1 MQFHEKWSVLRSV
14 LSDNVLKVDI
24 RPTISS
30 GIENGENQNHTP
42 MRHLLRSVAPITV
55 VIAFAAQVAHAQT
68 DNVGI
73 GTSTPQANAILDVS
87 ASDKGLLVPRLNTL
101 QRLLINPLAT
111 ADGLLVYD
119 TDLKQFCYWN
129 LGLNAWTCIDP
140 AGGGGLGPT
149 GPTGATGPI
158 GAAGPA
164 GQPGAVGPTGA
175 NGVNG
180 TNGATGPTGP
190 SGADG
195 ATGPAGADGI
205 NGVDGVTGPTGPT
218 GPGGTGSVGPT
229 GADGI
234 TGPTGATGPS
244 GADGLNGATGP
255 TGPSG
260 ADGLNGATGPSG
272 ADGINGA
279 TGPSGAD
286 GANGAT
292 GPTGATGPVGCATAD
307 FVLKSTGSS
316 ATCSIIYDNGTN
328 VGIGVGNAPQ
338 ANLHLHTAATGAT
351 RIGQYTSGTTGLTVN
366 DGIAY
371 GFANAGFNF
380 FQDNMEGGGFQ
391 WLTQGTERVRIT
403 GGGNLRVGSAAAAT
417 ISPSAA
423 DAANIRMDV
432 TGGFT
437 RIGNFNTGNNAADH
451 PGTSFAAG
459 VGALAIGMNRS
470 SGTSNVDFWNTTDN
484 NQATANQNVHRG
496 FDWRR
501 YDNSGAEELVMA
513 LRGDGLLT
521 LTSNDASTE
530 GGHLILNN
538 AGVASPTELNSWSI
552 DNYNSIS
559 TPNTLRFFYNANSTP
574 AITIPAHANDG
585 ARVVVNL
592 PTGFSP
598 VSTLQVG
605 GDVAANTGYRT
616 KAGSAAGIG
625 GNLFNINWTGAQAE
639 LWIDVT
645 NIGSFQFTSDRRLK
659 ENITGMEQP
668 ALDRVMALKPVSF
681 QYRNVEGTVFKG
693 GPEVV
698 EGFIADELQQVI
710 PSAVNGEK
718 DALTAKGTIQP
729 QTLNMAPI
737 VSVLT
742 KAIQEQQAV
751 IDELRAQ
758 LMKES
763 EAYESL
769 KAEHVGLKAQV
780 DRINSYLF
788 RKASAE

>member
-1 MQFHEKWSVLRSV
+1 MALMALV
-14 LSDNVLKVDI
+14 
-24 RPTISS
+24 
-30 GIENGENQNHTP
+30 G
-42 MRHLLRSVAPITV
+42 
-55 VIAFAAQVAHAQT
+55 QVAHAQT
-68 DNVGI
+68 NNVGI

-87 ASDKGLLVPRLNTL
+87 AADKGVLVPRLNTL
-101 QRLLINPLAT
+101 QRLLMAPLST

-129 LGLNAWTCIDP
+129 LAINGWTCIDP
-140 AGGGGLGPT
+140 SGGGGLGPT
-149 GPTGATGPI
+149 GPTGSTGPAGAV
-158 GAAGPA
+158 GAAG
-164 GQPGAVGPTGA
+164 QP
-175 NGVNG
+175 
-180 TNGATGPTGP
+180 GATGPTGP
-190 SGADG
+190 AGVNGSNGVTG
-195 ATGPAGADGI
+195 PTGPAGITGLAGADGL

-229 GADGI
+229 GADGV
-234 TGPTGATGPS
+234 TGPTGPAGPS
-244 GADGLNGATGP
+244 GADGLNGS

-260 ADGLNGATGPSG
+260 ADGANGATGPT
-272 ADGINGA
+272 GA

-292 GPTGATGPVGCATAD
+292 GPTGATGPVGCTTAD
-307 FVLKSTGSS
+307 FVIKSTGSA

-371 GFANAGFNF
+371 GFANAGLNF

-391 WLTQGTERVRIT
+391 WWTTSAERMRLT
-403 GGGNLRVGSAAAAT
+403 GGGNLRIGAPFAPT

-423 DAANIRMDV
+423 DAANIRLEV

-451 PGTSFAAG
+451 PGTSFTAG
-459 VGALAIGMNRS
+459 VGALAVGMNRR
-470 SGTSNVDFWNTTDN
+470 SGSSNVDFWNTTDFSQPTAFN
-484 NQATANQNVHRG
+484 NVDRG

-501 YDNSGAEELVMA
+501 YDNSGNEDIVMA
-513 LRGDGLLT
+513 LRGDGMLSLVPNT
-521 LTSNDASTE
+521 PSE
-530 GGHLILNN
+530 GGHLALNDVNNLLGGTDQNAWNIDNIFDNTLPAGNQNGLRMYYSGLNPAIFIPSHGPNN
-538 AGVASPTELNSWSI
+538 ARVGIN
-552 DNYNSIS
+552 
-559 TPNTLRFFYNANSTP
+559 FGGNA
-574 AITIPAHANDG
+574 
-585 ARVVVNL
+585 V
-592 PTGFSP
+592 P
-598 VSTLQVG
+598 VSTLQVA
-605 GDVAANTGYRT
+605 GDIAANTGYRT
-616 KAGSAAGIG
+616 KAGAAAAIG

-645 NIGSFQFTSDRRLK
+645 NIGAFQFTSDRRLK
-659 ENITGMEQP
+659 ENIAPMEQP
-668 ALDRVMALKPVSF
+668 AIERVMALRPVSF
-681 QYRNVEGTVFKG
+681 QYRNIEGTVFTG

-698 EGFIADELQQVI
+698 EGFIADELQGVI

-718 DALTAKGTIQP
+718 DALTETGTIQP

-742 KAIQEQQAV
+742 RAIQEQQAV
-751 IDELRAQ
+751 IESLRTQ
-758 LMKES
+758 VQS
-763 EAYESL
+763 GNEAYERL
-769 KAEHVGLKAQV
+769 KAEHSVLRSDV